1 MILFRYSKISI
12 RYKLMFSYTALFVFI
27 LAAICSARYFDA
39 RAKIK
44 SEVEWGLRQTVEHM
58 AAMVNSASDLA
69 LRGYL
74 RGATEKNLLLAE
86 YYYQQYKLGK
96 ITEEEAQRLAGA
108 GISIQRIG
116 KSGYVYCLRSD
127 GVIVAHSSPFERG
140 AHDPEQYPYIK
151 EQINRKE
158 GYMAYDWRD
167 PTERTATSK
176 LMYMLYFEPWDWII
190 TSVAYQ
196 KEFTDLIGSKD
207 FLAGINALK
216 PINDNFSVYMMDFKG
231 RYLISSEP
239 ASEGDNTPGVAD
251 ERRVAE
257 MLKDRVGFT
266 NYEYTDVDTGERRVL
281 LEYFITLPGDDWIV
295 VAGGDKGVIYAP
307 LDRLLRNLL
316 IIMVAGTAVVA
327 LFSWLV
333 SAHFMNPLQRF
344 KEQIR
349 SAARGNLNARVVPEN
364 ADELWEIAENF
375 NSLMLGM
382 TEQAYGLEKLVDD
395 RTAEYREQNERLQL
409 LVKES
414 QASEEAASNK
424 VGMFFDLLD
433 SIQNLICYRSREGR
447 FMGCNEAYARIC
459 LGVPRHAVLGQSIEN
474 FPGTFTAETI
484 AALAVEEQ
492 KLYSGEVE
500 SLKDKVTI
508 NCADGSMRTF
518 SRFMSPLRT
527 SQKMISGVVVVL
539 TDISDFTES
548 DEPVN

>member
-12 RYKLMFSYTALFVFI
+12 RYKLVLSYTTLFVFI
-27 LAAICSARYFDA
+27 LAAICFARYFDA
-39 RAKIK
+39 KAKIK
-44 SEVEWGLRQTVEHM
+44 SEVEGGLRQAVEHM
-58 AAMVNSASDLA
+58 AAMVGSGSDLA

-74 RGATEKNLLLAE
+74 RGVTDKNLLLAE

-96 ITEEEAQRLAGA
+96 LTEEEAKSLAGA
-108 GISIQRIG
+108 GIAIQRIG
-116 KSGYVYCLRSD
+116 KSGYVYCLRSN
-127 GVIVAHSSPFERG
+127 GVIVVHSSPFERG
-140 AHDPEQYPYIK
+140 DHDPEQYPYIK

-167 PTERTATSK
+167 PTERTATPK
-176 LMYMLYFEPWDWII
+176 LMYMRYFEPWDWII

-196 KEFTDLIGSKD
+196 KEFPALIGSAD
-207 FLAGINALK
+207 FLAGINAVK
-216 PINDNFSVYMMDFKG
+216 PVDNNFSLYMMDFKG

-251 ERRVAE
+251 ARRVAD
-257 MLKDRVGFT
+257 MLKERIGFT
-266 NYEYTDVDTGERRVL
+266 HYEYTDVDTGEKRVL
-281 LEYFITLPGDDWIV
+281 LEYFTTLPGYAWIV
-295 VAGGDKGVIYAP
+295 VAGGDEAVLYAP
-307 LDRLLRNLL
+307 LDRLFRNLL
-316 IIMVAGTAVVA
+316 IIMAAGTAVVA

-382 TEQAYGLEKLVDD
+382 TEQAYSLERLVDD

-414 QASEEAASNK
+414 HASEEAASNK

-433 SIQNLICYRSREGR
+433 SMPNLVCYRSREGR

-459 LGVPRHAVLGQSIEN
+459 LGVPRHAVVGQSLEN
-474 FPGTFTAETI
+474 FPGTFTPETI
-484 AALAVEEQ
+484 ANLVADEQ
-492 KLYSGEVE
+492 KLYSGEAEVL
-500 SLKDKVTI
+500 SAKVTI

-518 SRFMSPLRT
+518 SRFISPLRN
-527 SQKMISGVVVVL
+527 SQGMVGGVVVVL

-548 DEPVN
+548 GEPVN